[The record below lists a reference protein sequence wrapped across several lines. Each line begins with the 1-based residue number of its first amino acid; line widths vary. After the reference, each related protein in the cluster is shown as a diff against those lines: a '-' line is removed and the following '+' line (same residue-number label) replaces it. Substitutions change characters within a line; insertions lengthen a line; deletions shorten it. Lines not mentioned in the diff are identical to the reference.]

1 MSGRLFVPYSVLEGS
16 ALEDNTRERVHRMA
30 DSVSIAVSGGL
41 RFHECVAGLL
51 RLAEWARAHLQTA
64 DTEEKVSALLA
75 SLHEPEPRELAR
87 WEVIAR
93 LVPAA
98 MNGLVRKMLGD
109 GLVRLPGAKMG
120 RKTIPDSEKLAI
132 CDEVAALSRRG
143 MTLAVAKRRVAQR
156 HRSTERTINRV
167 WSKRS
172 EYTIDMD
179 VEKVQAMIEGV
190 LRPQADTEMRR
201 LETPR
206 DNVAP

>member
-51 RLAEWARAHLQTA
+51 RLAEWPRAHLQTA

-75 SLHEPEPRELAR
+75 SLREPEPRELAR

-98 MNGLVRKMLGD
+98 MNGL
-109 GLVRLPGAKMG
+109 
-120 RKTIPDSEKLAI
+120 
-132 CDEVAALSRRG
+132 
-143 MTLAVAKRRVAQR
+143 
-156 HRSTERTINRV
+156 
-167 WSKRS
+167 
-172 EYTIDMD
+172 
-179 VEKVQAMIEGV
+179 
-190 LRPQADTEMRR
+190 
-201 LETPR
+201 
-206 DNVAP
+206 